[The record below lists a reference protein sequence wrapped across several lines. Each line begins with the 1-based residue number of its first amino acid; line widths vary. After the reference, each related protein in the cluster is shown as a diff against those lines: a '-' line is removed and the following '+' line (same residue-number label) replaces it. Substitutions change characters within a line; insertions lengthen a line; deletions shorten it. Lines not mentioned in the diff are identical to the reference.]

1 MQVVLQSGGL
11 GTRLYPLTKNKPKCF
26 LDINGKSIFSFQYEN
41 LKKYNLH
48 KNLLIISNDKHVSYF
63 KKFFKNK
70 KFKPKIISEKY
81 GLGSGGS
88 LKKNLKN
95 LENKFILIYLDIFF
109 SQINFKKFLNT
120 NKNQNKIF
128 SHISTHRADSDLI
141 DVNKNNQITK
151 IYNKNNNKNSLS
163 RTSISGIFLINK
175 SLFHKIRIKKFD
187 LTKLIIKKIRKKIF
201 YSYFTNEKF
210 NDFGTK
216 ERYKKLVKDY
226 NKNFKNFSIILDRDG
241 TILSEKRFLDSKKKI
256 RFYSQFINFIKVL
269 KNKKI
274 ILLCITNQPGI
285 AKGFIKEH
293 KVNKIHNYLNKKLF
307 DKLGVAF
314 DRFYYCPHHP
324 DSGFKGEIKKLKIK
338 CQCRKPN
345 SKLFLTAINDY
356 NLDKNF
362 IINIGNSFSDMQAG
376 IRCGIKNNFLIDHKI
391 KKIEKKINYT
401 ILSFN
406 DLIRVIKKF
415 KI

>member
-26 LDINGKSIFSFQYEN
+26 LDINGKSIFSFQYDN

-48 KNLLIISNDKHVSYF
+48 KNLLIISNDKHVAYF
-63 KKFFKNK
+63 EKFFENK

-88 LKKNLKN
+88 LKKNFGN
-95 LENKFILIYLDIFF
+95 LEKKFILIYLDIFF

-128 SHISTHRADSDLI
+128 SHISTHRVDSDLI
-141 DVNKNNQITK
+141 DVNKDNQIIK
-151 IYNKNNNKNSLS
+151 IYNKNKNKNSLS
-163 RTSISGIFLINK
+163 RISISGIFLLNK
-175 SLFHKIRIKKFD
+175 SLFHKIKIKKFD
-187 LTKLIIKKIRKKIF
+187 LTKLIIKKIRKTIF
-201 YSYFTNEKF
+201 YSYFTNENF

-216 ERYKKLVKDY
+216 ERYKKLIKNF
-226 NKNFKNFSIILDRDG
+226 NKNLKNFSIILDRDG
-241 TILSEKRFLDSKKKI
+241 TILSENKFLNSEKKI
-256 RFYSQFINFIKVL
+256 RFYSQFIDFLRVL

-274 ILLCITNQPGI
+274 ILVCITNQPGI
-285 AKGFIKEH
+285 AKGFIKDQ
-293 KVNKIHNYLNKKLF
+293 KVKKIHDSLNRKLFKKLG
-307 DKLGVAF
+307 LAF

-324 DSGFKGEIKKLKIK
+324 DQGFKGEIKKLKIK

-345 SKLFLTAINDY
+345 SELFLKAINDFD
-356 NLDKNF
+356 LDKNF
-362 IINIGNSFSDMQAG
+362 IINIGNSFSDIQAG
-376 IRCGIKNNFLIDHKI
+376 MRSGIKNNFLINHKI
-391 KKIEKKINYT
+391 KRKDKKKNYT
-401 ILSFN
+401 VLNFK
-406 DLIRVIKKF
+406 DLIREIRKF

>member
-11 GTRLYPLTKNKPKCF
+11 GKRLYPLTKTKPKCF
-26 LDINGKSIFSFQYEN
+26 LDINGKSIFSFQYDN

-48 KNLLIISNDKHVSYF
+48 KNLLIISNDKHVLYF
-63 KKFFKNK
+63 KKFFENR

-88 LKKNLKN
+88 LKKNFGN
-95 LENKFILIYLDIFF
+95 LEKKFILIYLDIFF

-141 DVNKNNQITK
+141 DVNKDNQIIQ
-151 IYNKNNNKNSLS
+151 IYNKNNNKDSLS
-163 RTSISGIFLINK
+163 RTSISGIFFLNK
-175 SLFHKIRIKKFD
+175 SLFHKIKIKKFD
-187 LTKLIIKKIRKKIF
+187 LTKLIIKQIRKTTF
-201 YSYFTNEKF
+201 YSYFTNENF

-216 ERYKKLVKDY
+216 ERYKKLIKNY
-226 NKNFKNFSIILDRDG
+226 NKNLKNFSIILDRDG
-241 TILSEKRFLDSKKKI
+241 TILSENTFLNSERKI
-256 RFYSQFINFIKVL
+256 RFYSQFIDFLRVL
-269 KNKKI
+269 KDKKI
-274 ILLCITNQPGI
+274 ILVCITNQPGI
-285 AKGFIKEH
+285 AKGFIKDQ
-293 KVNKIHNYLNKKLF
+293 KVNKIHNSLNRKLFKKLG
-307 DKLGVAF
+307 LAF

-345 SKLFLTAINDY
+345 SELFLKAINDY
-356 NLDKNF
+356 DLDKNF
-362 IINIGNSFSDMQAG
+362 IINIGNSFSDIQAG
-376 IRCGIKNNFLIDHKI
+376 MRSGVKNNFLINHKI
-391 KKIEKKINYT
+391 KKKDKKKNYT
-401 ILSFN
+401 VLNFK
-406 DLIRVIKKF
+406 DLIKEIRKF

>member
-26 LDINGKSIFSFQYEN
+26 LDIKGKSIFSFQYDN

-48 KNLLIISNDKHVSYF
+48 KNLLIISNDKHVPYF
-63 KKFFKNK
+63 KKFFENK

-88 LKKNLKN
+88 LKKNFEN

-128 SHISTHRADSDLI
+128 SHISTHRDDSDLI
-141 DVNKNNQITK
+141 DVNKDNQIIQ
-151 IYNKNNNKNSLS
+151 IYNKNNNKKSLS
-163 RTSISGIFLINK
+163 RTSISGIFLLHK
-175 SLFHKIRIKKFD
+175 SLFHKIKIKKFD
-187 LTKLIIKKIRKKIF
+187 LTKLIIKQIRKTTF
-201 YSYFTNEKF
+201 YSYFTNENF

-216 ERYKKLVKDY
+216 ERYKKLIKNY
-226 NKNFKNFSIILDRDG
+226 NKNLKNFSIILDRDG
-241 TILSEKRFLDSKKKI
+241 TILSENTFLNSERKI
-256 RFYSQFINFIKVL
+256 RFYSQFIDFLRVL
-269 KNKKI
+269 KDKKI
-274 ILLCITNQPGI
+274 ILVCITNQPGI
-285 AKGFIKEH
+285 AKGFIKDQ
-293 KVNKIHNYLNKKLF
+293 KVNKIHNSLNRKLFKKLG
-307 DKLGVAF
+307 LAF

-345 SKLFLTAINDY
+345 SELFLKAINDY
-356 NLDKNF
+356 DLDKNF
-362 IINIGNSFSDMQAG
+362 IINIGNSFSDIQAG
-376 IRCGIKNNFLIDHKI
+376 MRSGVKNNFLINHKI
-391 KKIEKKINYT
+391 KKKDKKKNYT
-401 ILSFN
+401 VLNFK
-406 DLIRVIKKF
+406 DLIKEIRKF